1 MSNEQVA
8 MSNERKQSKLDELIQ
23 QYCPDGVP
31 NKTLGEL
38 GKFFGGLTGKSKDD
52 FTDGNAKFITYKNVY
67 ANPALQID
75 VEDRVK
81 IAGGEKQRT
90 LQYGDVVF
98 TGSSE
103 TPDECGISSVVT
115 VKTEEKL
122 YLNSFCFFFR
132 FDDLSI
138 MLPDFAKHLFRSNEL
153 RYQIGKT
160 ASGVT
165 RYNVSKKLMEKVSIP
180 VPPLPVQ
187 SEIVRILD
195 NFTELTAELTA
206 RKKQYEYYRTKLLE
220 RPENESKM
228 VSVANLGKWSGGK
241 TPSTANKEF
250 WENGTIPWISSK
262 DMKAPTLEDTE
273 DHLTE
278 KALDE
283 GGMALLPE
291 GTIAVVTRSGI
302 LKHTFPVAYVPFKT
316 TVNQDI
322 KALVVK
328 EGISSRYVFHALQA
342 YAENIRKSTKK
353 QGGTVDSL
361 DFQRV
366 LAYEIP
372 VPALDVQNR
381 LVNVLDNFD
390 AICSDLNIGLP
401 AEIEAR
407 KKQYELYRERV
418 EAAAQD
424 IYKDVFQDGELF

>member
-1 MSNEQVA
+1 
-8 MSNERKQSKLDELIQ
+8 MSNERKHSKLDELIRE
-23 QYCPDGVP
+23 YCPDGVP

-81 IAGGEKQRT
+81 IADGEKQRT

-187 SEIVRILD
+187 REIVRILD
-195 NFTELTAELTA
+195 KFTALTAELTAELTA
-206 RKKQYEYYRTKLLE
+206 RKKQYGYYRNKLLSF
-220 RPENESKM
+220 ENETSMQALGDVCDVVAGGTPSKKN
-228 VSVANLGKWSGGK
+228 SDYWNGGTIKWLGSTVCQNRKTVDDVTDYITEQGLAESSAKVMKAGSTLIALVGATIGK
-241 TPSTANKEF
+241 TAYLPFEAAINQNIAGIYPKDTTMLDPSYVYYACTTLYSKFLALTQGSKLAMANISF
-250 WENGTIPWISSK
+250 VRSLQISIPS
-262 DMKAPTLEDTE
+262 
-273 DHLTE
+273 
-278 KALDE
+278 
-283 GGMALLPE
+283 
-291 GTIAVVTRSGI
+291 
-302 LKHTFPVAYVPFKT
+302 
-316 TVNQDI
+316 
-322 KALVVK
+322 
-328 EGISSRYVFHALQA
+328 LQ
-342 YAENIRKSTKK
+342 
-353 QGGTVDSL
+353 
-361 DFQRV
+361 
-366 LAYEIP
+366 
-372 VPALDVQNR
+372 VQKR
-381 LVNVLDNFD
+381 LVQVLDHFD
-390 AICSDLNIGLP
+390 AICSDLKIGLP

-407 KKQYELYRERV
+407 KKQYEFYREKLLAFH
-418 EAAAQD
+418 E
-424 IYKDVFQDGELF
+424 ISN